1 MSIAIDSYV
10 IWFIYPYIISII
22 FSYFLALVMYRVFF
36 DLKQISVF
44 SHFFKWNMSANEY
57 FFSLMLVNLFSAVI
71 TLVIIWY
78 GYITSHN
85 HYLWFNIITSYITN
99 TNLQHFINQQLP
111 YLVQTTGLV
120 YLQFVAPATG
130 LSVAVAIFRSL
141 FYKTFGNF
149 YVDFLNSI
157 LLLAAAVFIITVLYD
172 FFGVTFGFPFSYS
185 QGIKDAP
192 LSIYN
197 AITLLGNNGG
207 SYITQGIAAGVLM
220 PNSITAFLD
229 IIVLNLLPFSLI
241 FLISLITKN
250 IKLSISVFL
259 VVLIFYFTFNLILLE
274 NSYPLFNK
282 SMPAALGGYGSLS
295 LFYSSIATNTGA
307 AVFMFKLLSPIQLA
321 VFIIL
326 MLGDALPGSVGTGFI
341 SLILI
346 IIITIFFTALMSGRM
361 PKLFGY
367 KLERKEIEYAVLS
380 YIFHFAI
387 VLTAIPI
394 AIFALRAFN
403 FSPGYGFT
411 KLFWEIVSAS
421 VNNGSDFY
429 GVTSNINSLNIL
441 TGILM
446 LLGRYVPIYFMIKI
460 SDSLASKEISFT
472 ETDLRID
479 SVYFSLSLVFFIFLL
494 VIISI
499 LPLLALGPLSIG

>member
-1 MSIAIDSYV
+1 MSTVIYSYI
-10 IWFIYPYIISII
+10 IWFIFPYVISII
-22 FSYFLALVMYRVFF
+22 FSYIYALAIYRIFF
-36 DLKQISVF
+36 SFKQNSIF
-44 SHFFKWNMSANEY
+44 SRAFKYNMQANEY

-71 TLVIIWY
+71 ALVIIWF

-85 HYLWFNIITSYITN
+85 NYLWFNIITSYITN

-111 YLVQTTGLV
+111 YFVQTTSLM
-120 YLQFVAPATG
+120 YLQFLAPATG

-149 YVDFLNSI
+149 YVDFLKSI
-157 LLLAAAVFIITVLYD
+157 LLLATTVFIIIILYD
-172 FFGVTFGFPFSYS
+172 YFGVTFGFPFSFLH
-185 QGIKDAP
+185 GIKNAP

-197 AITLLGNNGG
+197 AITMLGNNGG
-207 SYITQGIAAGVLM
+207 SYITEGIAAGALM

-229 IIVLNLLPFSLI
+229 IIFLNLLPFSLI
-241 FLISLITKN
+241 FLIGIITKN
-250 IKLSISVFL
+250 IKLSLSIFL
-259 VVLIFYFTFNLILLE
+259 VVLIFYFAFNLILLK
-274 NSYPLFNK
+274 NSYPFLNK
-282 SMPAALGGYGSLS
+282 SMPAALGEYSSLS

-307 AVFMFKLLSPIQLA
+307 AVFSLKLLSPIQLA

-326 MLGDALPGSVGTGFI
+326 MLGNALPGSVGTGFI
-341 SLILI
+341 SLIFI

-361 PKLFGY
+361 PKFFGY
-367 KLERKEIEYAVLS
+367 KLEHKEIEYAVLG

-403 FSPGYGFT
+403 FSTGYGFT
-411 KLFWEIVSAS
+411 KLLWEIVSAS

-429 GVTSNINSLNIL
+429 GATGNVSSLNIL

-446 LLGRYVPIYFMIKI
+446 LAGRYVPIYFMIKI
-460 SDSLASKEISFT
+460 SESLMGKTISFT
-472 ETDLRID
+472 ETDVRID
-479 SVYFSLSLVFFIFLL
+479 SFYFSLSLVFFIFLL

>member
-1 MSIAIDSYV
+1 MNIAIYSYIV
-10 IWFIYPYIISII
+10 WFIYTYAISII
-22 FSYFLALVMYRVFF
+22 LSYFLALAMYRIFF
-36 DLKQISVF
+36 DLKPNSF
-44 SHFFKWNMSANEY
+44 FLRAFKWDMLANEY
-57 FFSLMLVNLFSAVI
+57 FFSLVLVNLFSAVI
-71 TLVIIWY
+71 AFVILWY

-85 HYLWFNIITSYITN
+85 NFLWFNIITSYITN

-111 YLVQTTGLV
+111 YLVQTTGLM

-141 FYKTFGNF
+141 FYKKFGNF
-149 YVDFLNSI
+149 YVDFLNSV
-157 LLLAAAVFIITVLYD
+157 LFLAATVFVITILYD
-172 FFGVTFGFPFSYS
+172 FFGVAFGFPFSYL

-197 AITLLGNNGG
+197 TITLLGNNGG
-207 SYITQGIAAGVLM
+207 SYITEGIAEGALM

-241 FLISLITKN
+241 FLIGKITKN
-250 IKLSISVFL
+250 IKLSISIFL
-259 VVLIFYFTFNLILLE
+259 VVLIFYFAFNLILLE
-274 NSYPLFNK
+274 NLYPLFNK
-282 SMPAALGGYGSLS
+282 SMPAALGDYASLS

-307 AVFMFKLLSPIQLA
+307 SVFILKLLSPIQLA

-326 MLGDALPGSVGTGFI
+326 MQGDALPGSVGTGFI
-341 SLILI
+341 SLIFI

-367 KLERKEIEYAVLS
+367 KIEHKEIEYAVLG
-380 YIFHFAI
+380 YIFHFAL

-394 AIFALRAFN
+394 AIFALRMFN

-411 KLFWEIVSAS
+411 KLLWDIVSAS

-429 GVTSNINSLNIL
+429 GATGNINSLNIL
-441 TGILM
+441 TGVLM

-472 ETDLRID
+472 KTDLKID